1 MGVTRDQLLDHAAE
15 LFAERGF
22 KKVTVR
28 EISERAGANVAAVNY
43 HFGDKLG
50 LYREIVERAVAV
62 MEETTAVAMAA
73 GRDATP
79 EEQLRVFVRVFV
91 ERLLA
96 PRAGS
101 HIQRIMMRE
110 MEDPTEMLAVIA
122 RRVMQPRMEYLC
134 ATVGR
139 LLGRRPSDRV
149 VRNSAVS
156 IHAQC
161 LMSKTSPA
169 LAKLQT
175 TFDYGP
181 ADAAALAGH
190 ITEFSLLAL
199 AGLRRRPRPTRARR
213 RPRARG

>member
-1 MGVTRDQLLDHAAE
+1 VTRDHLLDHAAE

-50 LYREIVERAVAV
+50 LYREIVERAIPV
-62 MEETTAVAMAA
+62 MEETTKLAVAA
-73 GRDATP
+73 GKDAP
-79 EEQLRVFVRVFV
+79 PDEQLRLFVRVFV

-110 MEDPTEMLAVIA
+110 MEDPTEMLDVIA

-134 ATVGR
+134 AIVGR
-139 LLGRRPSDRV
+139 LLGRRPGDRI

-161 LMSKTSPA
+161 LMCKTSPA
-169 LAKLQT
+169 LSKLRT
-175 TFDYGP
+175 SYDYGP

-190 ITEFSLLAL
+190 IADFSLLAI
-199 AGLRRRPRPTRARR
+199 AGIRRRHRPTAARR
-213 RPRARG
+213 RPTARG